1 MDGVLSGLFAF
12 INHTGIYVLNGGL
25 LTTYQLWWNLDKI
38 VTLGAALLTV
48 FYFDRKVQ
56 FKAAFTPRRYGRSG
70 AAADNTPKTAQAMT
84 AATAALWF
92 VAAVATE
99 PPIPIIGAMMWV
111 TMIIAL
117 LIMPQ
122 EQSAILWRSK
132 TAILTYALAAIGFRL
147 YLWQVNSLSPQDWAK
162 VVGSTAD
169 AQAIIAQNRGLF
181 TNIAS
186 WFLWFLAPLGY
197 LSLLMQRFTVNPM
210 SLTAPW
216 KSAAD
221 IMRDVR
227 TRGER

>member
-1 MDGVLSGLFAF
+1 
-12 INHTGIYVLNGGL
+12 
-25 LTTYQLWWNLDKI
+25 
-38 VTLGAALLTV
+38 
-48 FYFDRKVQ
+48 
-56 FKAAFTPRRYGRSG
+56 
-70 AAADNTPKTAQAMT
+70 
-84 AATAALWF
+84 
-92 VAAVATE
+92 
-99 PPIPIIGAMMWV
+99 MWV
-111 TMIIAL
+111 TMVIAL

-197 LSLLMQRFTVNPM
+197 LSLLVQRFTVNPM
-210 SLTAPW
+210 AMISPLR
-216 KSAAD
+216 SVSD
-221 IMRDVR
+221 IWRDIR
-227 TRGER
+227 TRGEK